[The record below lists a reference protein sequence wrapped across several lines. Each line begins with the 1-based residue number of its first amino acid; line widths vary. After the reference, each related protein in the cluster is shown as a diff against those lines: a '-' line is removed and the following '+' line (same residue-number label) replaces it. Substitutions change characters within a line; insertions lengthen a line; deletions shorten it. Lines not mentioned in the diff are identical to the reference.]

1 MITNILLDKLPQ
13 ITQNGLEIDT
23 DFRTSIKFELL
34 MQDNKIFE
42 KDKVLLALNLYY
54 DLSKIKDINVAI
66 KDMLWFYRCGR
77 DEKKELISSENNDNS
92 SKQIYNYQ
100 FDADYI
106 FDAFLE
112 QYQINLNRAKG
123 LHWWEFKAMFNGLN
137 ENTQISKI
145 MGYRAIDL
153 SKIKDKETKN
163 HYKKLKKLYGLPDI
177 RTTEE
182 KEKDFGSVFW

>member
-1 MITNILLDKLPQ
+1 MLTNILLDKLPET
-13 ITQNGLEIDT
+13 TQSGFKINT

-34 MQDNKIFE
+34 MQDNKVSE

-54 DLSKIKDINVAI
+54 DLSKIKDINIAI
-66 KDMLWFYRCGR
+66 QDMLWFYRCGK
-77 DEKKELISSENNDNS
+77 EQKEELINS
-92 SKQIYNYQ
+92 NSTEDKAKRIYSYE

-112 QYQINLNRAKG
+112 QYQKNLNKVKH

-137 ENTQISKI
+137 EDTQIAKI
-145 MGYRAIDL
+145 MGYRSIDL
-153 SKIKDKETKN
+153 SKIKDKDTKN
-163 HYKKLKKLYGLPDI
+163 HYKKLKKIYALPDI
-177 RTTEE
+177 RTVEE